1 LTLSN
6 PTDVLYVA
14 SLHDRSPSGVP
25 PGRCLVKC
33 LCGSFLDILDTPG
46 PYSELPASCRPK
58 NGPGVLVDLTGD
70 ARWRPFATSL
80 IKLVNKCLTDGTLYV
95 DGLVNMPFVSAACSI
110 LCYGDGSLHKVGISL
125 DE

>member
-1 LTLSN
+1 MSN

-14 SLHDRSPSGVP
+14 SLHDRSLSGVS

-33 LCGSFLDILDTPG
+33 LCGSLDILDTPG
-46 PYSELPASCRPK
+46 PFSELPASCRPK

-95 DGLVNMPFVSAACSI
+95 DGLVTMPFVSAACSI
-110 LCYGDGSLHKVGISL
+110 LCYGDGSLHKVGISV
-125 DE
+125 